1 MLFNEKYIKNADLI
15 IPFERCLFGKPVD
28 DCPFKPY
35 WHSDF
40 NDGEHHPILT
50 LDNTELEK
58 LRDFHRNCMPEL
70 VKRAQENFIYEE

>member
-40 NDGEHHPILT
+40 IDGEHHPILM
-50 LDNTELEK
+50 LDNEELEK
-58 LRDFHRNCMPEL
+58 LRGFHRKCMLEQ
-70 VKRAQENFIYEE
+70 VKSVQEEFTFE